1 MSTTS
6 TPLDFSP
13 NSFRRLDP
21 TKYTSLGDFI
31 NEVNK
36 PDNRDLLVKTY
47 GNQGITGF
55 LQMVGAVKANGVA
68 DEVQYWEETRL
79 HQLQIATPAAS
90 AATGATSIVL
100 NMASAATSATG
111 ATKAAAAKY
120 VRVNDVILVGGVDR
134 FIITA
139 VSYGGAATG
148 SPTFGGEASQTA
160 TAAATAV
167 ALTSAGLSASL
178 AASQANFPI
187 VGNMFAQGTDQN
199 EGYLESNVV
208 KRTNPYQILKE
219 VYKVTGSQATNIG
232 WINLGNGDYR
242 WFIKSEND
250 TRQRF
255 LDKREMMM
263 LLGEQVTNTG
273 LTSLGSIA
281 GSEGYFSAI
290 QNRGIV
296 VNSGATTT
304 AAIASLDELD
314 AVITALDKQG
324 AMPEYAMYV
333 NRLQDLAIDD
343 MIAQGTSTA
352 ANITAGVTTQ
362 FGQFANADD
371 MVKLGF
377 SSFMRGSYTFHKHS
391 WKLLNDPTLLG
402 ASDFQGVMIPLT
414 KVADPRT
421 GEKSP
426 ALELNYKATN
436 GYSREMEHWMT
447 GSILGVTNTNTDALQ
462 FNYRSEFALVTRAAN
477 QHILLK
483 K

>member
-1 MSTTS
+1 MASTAN

-31 NEVNK
+31 DEVNK

-55 LQMVGAVKANGVA
+55 LQMVGAVKSNGAA

-79 HQLQIATPAAS
+79 HQLQVATPAAS
-90 AATGATSIVL
+90 AAAAATTLTL
-100 NMASAATSATG
+100 NLASAATSATG
-111 ATKAAAAKY
+111 ATKAAAQKY
-120 VRVNDVILVGGVDR
+120 LRVNDVILVGGADR

-139 VSYGGAATG
+139 VS
-148 SPTFGGEASQTA
+148 SGEYSQTA

-167 ALTSAGLSASL
+167 SLSSAGLSASAA
-178 AASQANFPI
+178 AASANFPI

-199 EGYLESNVV
+199 TGYLESNVV
-208 KRTNPYQILKE
+208 KRTNPYQIIKE

-232 WINLGNGDYR
+232 WVNLGNGDYR

-263 LLGEQVTNTG
+263 LLGEQVSNSAG
-273 LTSLGSIA
+273 ISSLGSIA

-290 QNRGIV
+290 ANRGVV

-304 AAIASLDELD
+304 AAIATLDELD
-314 AVITALDKQG
+314 AIITALDKQG

-352 ANITAGVTTQ
+352 ANITAGVATQ
-362 FGQFANADD
+362 FGQFANAAD

-402 ASDFQGVMIPLT
+402 ASNFQGVMIPLT
-414 KVADPRT
+414 NVADPRT

-436 GYSREMEHWMT
+436 GYNREMEHWMT

-477 QHILLK
+477 MHVLLTK
-483 K
+483 

>member
-1 MSTTS
+1 MSTTN

-21 TKYTSLGDFI
+21 TKYVSLGDFI

-55 LQMVGAVKANGVA
+55 LQLTGAVKANGVA

-79 HQLQIATPAAS
+79 HQLQVATPAAS
-90 AATGATSIVL
+90 AAISATTLTL
-100 NMASAATSATG
+100 NLASAATSATG
-111 ATKAAAAKY
+111 ATKAAAQKY
-120 VRVNDVILVGGVDR
+120 LRVNDVILVGGVDR

-139 VSYGGAATG
+139 VSA
-148 SPTFGGEASQTA
+148 GEYSQTA

-167 ALTSAGLSASL
+167 ALSSAGLSASAA
-178 AASQANFPI
+178 AASANFPI
-187 VGNMFAQGTDQN
+187 VGNLFAQGTDQN
-199 EGYLESNVV
+199 TGYLESNVV
-208 KRTNPYQILKE
+208 KRTNPYMILKE

-232 WINLGNGDYR
+232 WVNLGNGDYR

-263 LLGEQVTNTG
+263 LLGEQVSNTG
-273 LTSLGSIA
+273 LTALGSIA

-290 QNRGIV
+290 ANRGIV
-296 VNSGATTT
+296 TNSGSTTT
-304 AAIASLDELD
+304 AAIATLSELD
-314 AVITALDKQG
+314 AIITALDKQG

-343 MIAQGTSTA
+343 MIANGTSTA

-377 SSFMRGSYTFHKHS
+377 SSFVRGSYTFHKHS
-391 WKLLNDPTLLG
+391 WKLLNDPTLLAG
-402 ASDFQGVMIPLT
+402 SAFQGVMIPLSRI
-414 KVADPRT
+414 ADPKT
-421 GEKSP
+421 GDKAP

-462 FNYRSEFALVTRAAN
+462 FNYRSECALVTRAAN
-477 QHILLK
+477 QHVLLRS
-483 K
+483 

>member
-1 MSTTS
+1 
-6 TPLDFSP
+6 
-13 NSFRRLDP
+13 
-21 TKYTSLGDFI
+21 
-31 NEVNK
+31 
-36 PDNRDLLVKTY
+36 
-47 GNQGITGF
+47 
-55 LQMVGAVKANGVA
+55 
-68 DEVQYWEETRL
+68 
-79 HQLQIATPAAS
+79 
-90 AATGATSIVL
+90 
-100 NMASAATSATG
+100 
-111 ATKAAAAKY
+111 
-120 VRVNDVILVGGVDR
+120 VILVGGVDR

-139 VSYGGAATG
+139 VTS
-148 SPTFGGEASQTA
+148 GEYSQTA

-167 ALTSAGLSASL
+167 ALSSAGLSASAA
-178 AASQANFPI
+178 AASANFPI

-199 EGYLESNVV
+199 TGYLESNVV
-208 KRTNPYQILKE
+208 KRTNPYQIIKE

-232 WINLGNGDYR
+232 WVNLGNGDYR

-263 LLGEQVTNTG
+263 LLGQQVSNSAG
-273 LTSLGSIA
+273 ISSLGSIA

-290 QNRGIV
+290 ADRGVV

-304 AAIASLDELD
+304 AAIATLDELD
-314 AVITALDKQG
+314 VLITALDKQG
-324 AMPEYAMYV
+324 SMPEYAMYV

-352 ANITAGVTTQ
+352 ANITAGVGTQ
-362 FGQFANADD
+362 FGQFANAAD

-402 ASDFQGVMIPLT
+402 ASNFQGVMIPLT
-414 KVADPRT
+414 NVADPRT

-436 GYSREMEHWMT
+436 GYNREMEHWMT

-477 QHILLK
+477 QHVLLTK
-483 K
+483 

>member
-1 MSTTS
+1 MATTN

-31 NEVNK
+31 DEVNK

-55 LQMVGAVKANGVA
+55 LQMVGAVKSNGAA

-79 HQLQIATPAAS
+79 HQLQVATPAAS
-90 AATGATSIVL
+90 ADVAATTLTL
-100 NMASAATSATG
+100 NLASAATSATG
-111 ATKAAAAKY
+111 ATKAAAQKY
-120 VRVNDVILVGGVDR
+120 LRVNDVILVGGVDR

-139 VSYGGAATG
+139 VSA
-148 SPTFGGEASQTA
+148 GEYSQTA

-167 ALTSAGLSASL
+167 SLSSAGLSASAA
-178 AASQANFPI
+178 AASANFPI

-199 EGYLESNVV
+199 TGYLESNVV
-208 KRTNPYQILKE
+208 KRTNPYQIIKE

-232 WINLGNGDYR
+232 WVNLGNGDYR

-263 LLGEQVTNTG
+263 LLGQEVSNG
-273 LTSLGSIA
+273 AGISSLGSIA

-290 QNRGIV
+290 ADRGVV

-304 AAIASLDELD
+304 AAIATLDELD
-314 AVITALDKQG
+314 VLITALDKQG
-324 AMPEYAMYV
+324 SMPEYAMYV

-352 ANITAGVTTQ
+352 ANITAGVATQ
-362 FGQFANADD
+362 FGQFANAAD

-391 WKLLNDPTLLG
+391 WKLLNDPTLLAG
-402 ASDFQGVMIPLT
+402 SNFQGVMIPLT

-477 QHILLK
+477 QHVLLSK
-483 K
+483 

>member
-1 MSTTS
+1 MSTTN

-31 NEVNK
+31 NQVNK

-55 LQMVGAVKANGVA
+55 LQLTGAVKANGVA

-79 HQLQIATPAAS
+79 HQLQVATPAAT

-100 NMASAATSATG
+100 NLASAATSATG
-111 ATKAAAAKY
+111 ATKAAAQKY
-120 VRVNDVILVGGVDR
+120 LRLNDVILVGGVDR
-134 FIITA
+134 FIITGIT
-139 VSYGGAATG
+139 SGASGATG
-148 SPTFGGEASQTA
+148 NYAQDA

-167 ALTSAGLSASL
+167 SLTSGGLSAS
-178 AASQANFPI
+178 ANTTAGNFPI
-187 VGNMFAQGTDQN
+187 VGNLFSQGSDQN
-199 EGYLESNVV
+199 TGYLESNVV
-208 KRTNPYQILKE
+208 KRTNPYMILKE

-232 WINLGNGDYR
+232 WVNLGNGDYR

-263 LLGEQVTNTG
+263 LLGQSVTNTG
-273 LTSLGSIA
+273 LTALGSIA

-290 QNRGIV
+290 QDRGIV

-304 AAIASLDELD
+304 AAIATLDELD
-314 AVITALDKQG
+314 GIITSLDKQG
-324 AMPEYAMYV
+324 SMPEYAMYV

-343 MIAQGTSTA
+343 MIANGTSTA
-352 ANITAGVTTQ
+352 ANITAGVTSQ
-362 FGQFANADD
+362 FGQFANAAD

-391 WKLLNDPTLLG
+391 WKLLNDPTLL
-402 ASDFQGVMIPLT
+402 ANSAFQGVMIPLARI
-414 KVADPRT
+414 ADPKT
-421 GEKSP
+421 GDKAP

-462 FNYRSEFALVTRAAN
+462 FNYRSECALVTRAAN
-477 QHILLK
+477 QHVLLRS
-483 K
+483 

>member
-1 MSTTS
+1 MATTN

-31 NEVNK
+31 DEVNK

-55 LQMVGAVKANGVA
+55 LQMVGAVKSNGAA

-79 HQLQIATPAAS
+79 HQLQVATLSAT
-90 AATGATSIVL
+90 AATGATTLTL
-100 NMASAATSATG
+100 NLASAAATATG
-111 ATKAAAAKY
+111 STKAAAQKY
-120 VRVNDVILVGGVDR
+120 LRVNDVILVGGVDR

-139 VSYGGAATG
+139 VS
-148 SPTFGGEASQTA
+148 SGEYSQITTAS
-160 TAAATAV
+160 ATAV
-167 ALTSAGLSASL
+167 ALTSGGLSAT
-178 AASQANFPI
+178 AATAAANYPI

-199 EGYLESNVV
+199 TGYLESNVV
-208 KRTNPYQILKE
+208 KRTNPYQIIKE

-232 WINLGNGDYR
+232 WVNLGNGDYR

-263 LLGEQVTNTG
+263 LLGQQVTNTSATG
-273 LTSLGSIA
+273 LGSIA

-290 QNRGIV
+290 ADRGVV

-304 AAIASLDELD
+304 AAIATLDELD
-314 AVITALDKQG
+314 VLITALDKQG
-324 AMPEYAMYV
+324 SMPEYAMYV

-362 FGQFANADD
+362 FGQFANAAD

-402 ASDFQGVMIPLT
+402 ASNFQGVMIPLT
-414 KVADPRT
+414 NVADPRT

-436 GYSREMEHWMT
+436 GYNREMEHWMT
-447 GSILGVTNTNTDALQ
+447 GSILGVTNSNTDALQ

-477 QHILLK
+477 QHVLLTK
-483 K
+483 

>member
-1 MSTTS
+1 MATTN

-31 NEVNK
+31 DEVNK

-55 LQMVGAVKANGVA
+55 LQMVGAVKSNGAA

-79 HQLQIATPAAS
+79 HQLQVATLSATAAAGATSLTLNLAS
-90 AATGATSIVL
+90 AAAT
-100 NMASAATSATG
+100 ATG
-111 ATKAAAAKY
+111 STKAAAQKY
-120 VRVNDVILVGGVDR
+120 LRVNDVILVGGVDR

-139 VSYGGAATG
+139 VTS
-148 SPTFGGEASQTA
+148 GEYSQTA

-167 ALTSAGLSASL
+167 ALTSGGLTASAAT
-178 AASQANFPI
+178 AAANYPI

-199 EGYLESNVV
+199 TGYLESNVV
-208 KRTNPYQILKE
+208 KRTNPYQIIKE

-232 WINLGNGDYR
+232 WVNLGNGDYR

-263 LLGEQVTNTG
+263 LLGQQVTNTSATG
-273 LTSLGSIA
+273 LGSIA

-290 QNRGIV
+290 ADRGVV
-296 VNSGATTT
+296 VNSGSTTT

-314 AVITALDKQG
+314 VLITALDKQG
-324 AMPEYAMYV
+324 SMPEYAMYV

-343 MIAQGTSTA
+343 MIANGVG
-352 ANITAGVTTQ
+352 ANLTAGVTTQ
-362 FGQFANADD
+362 FGQFANAAD

-377 SSFMRGSYTFHKHS
+377 ASFMRGSYTFHKHD

-402 ASDFQGVMIPLT
+402 ASNFQGVMIPLT
-414 KVADPRT
+414 NVADPRS

-436 GYSREMEHWMT
+436 GYNREMEHWMT
-447 GSILGVTNTNTDALQ
+447 GSILGVTNSNTDALQ

-477 QHILLK
+477 QHVLLTK
-483 K
+483 

>member
-1 MSTTS
+1 MSTTN

-21 TKYTSLGDFI
+21 TKYVSLGDFI

-55 LQMVGAVKANGVA
+55 LQLTGAVKANGVA

-79 HQLQIATPAAS
+79 HQLQVATPAAS
-90 AATGATSIVL
+90 AAIGATTL
-100 NMASAATSATG
+100 TLDLASAATSATG
-111 ATKAAAAKY
+111 ATKASAQKY
-120 VRVNDVILVGGVDR
+120 LRVNDVILVGGVDR

-139 VSYGGAATG
+139 VSA
-148 SPTFGGEASQTA
+148 GEYSQTA

-167 ALTSAGLSASL
+167 ALSSAGLSASAA
-178 AASQANFPI
+178 AASANFPI
-187 VGNMFAQGTDQN
+187 VGNLFAQGTDQN
-199 EGYLESNVV
+199 QGYLESNVV
-208 KRTNPYQILKE
+208 KRTNPYMILKE

-232 WINLGNGDYR
+232 WVNLGNGDYR

-263 LLGEQVTNTG
+263 LLGEQVSNTG
-273 LTSLGSIA
+273 LTALGSIA

-290 QNRGIV
+290 ANRGIV
-296 VNSGATTT
+296 TNSGSTTT
-304 AAIASLDELD
+304 AAIATLSELD
-314 AVITALDKQG
+314 AIITALDKQG

-343 MIAQGTSTA
+343 MIANGTSTA

-377 SSFMRGSYTFHKHS
+377 SSFVRGSYTFHKHS
-391 WKLLNDPTLLG
+391 WKLLNDPTLLAG
-402 ASDFQGVMIPLT
+402 SAFQGVMIPLSRI
-414 KVADPRT
+414 ADPKT
-421 GEKSP
+421 GDKAP

-462 FNYRSEFALVTRAAN
+462 FNYRSECALVTRAAN
-477 QHILLK
+477 QHVLLRS
-483 K
+483 

>member
-1 MSTTS
+1 MASTAS

-31 NEVNK
+31 NQVNK

-79 HQLQIATPAAS
+79 HQLQVATPAAS
-90 AATGATSIVL
+90 AAAGATSIVL
-100 NMASAATSATG
+100 NLASAATSATG
-111 ATKAAAAKY
+111 ATKAAAQKY
-120 VRVNDVILVGGVDR
+120 LRVNDVILVGGVDR

-139 VSYGGAATG
+139 VSA
-148 SPTFGGEASQTA
+148 GEYSQTA

-167 ALTSAGLSASL
+167 ALSSAGLSANAA
-178 AASQANFPI
+178 AASANFPI

-199 EGYLESNVV
+199 TGYLESNVV
-208 KRTNPYQILKE
+208 KRSNPYQILKE

-263 LLGEQVTNTG
+263 LLGQQVTNTG
-273 LTSLGSIA
+273 LTSLGSIS

-290 QNRGIV
+290 ADRGIV
-296 VNSGATTT
+296 VRSGATTT

-314 AVITALDKQG
+314 AIITALDRQG

-362 FGQFANADD
+362 FGEFANADD

-391 WKLLNDPTLLG
+391 WKLLNDPTLLA

-447 GSILGVTNTNTDALQ
+447 GSILGTTNTNTDALQ

-477 QHILLK
+477 QHVLLSK
-483 K
+483 

>member
-1 MSTTS
+1 MASTAN

-13 NSFRRLDP
+13 NSFRRLEP
-21 TKYTSLGDFI
+21 SKYTSLGDFI
-31 NEVNK
+31 DEVNK

-55 LQMVGAVKANGVA
+55 LQMVGAVKSNGAA

-79 HQLQIATPAAS
+79 HQLQVATLSATAAVGTTSLILNLAS
-90 AATGATSIVL
+90 AAAT
-100 NMASAATSATG
+100 ATG
-111 ATKAAAAKY
+111 ATKAAAQKY
-120 VRVNDVILVGGVDR
+120 LRVNDVILVGGVDR

-139 VSYGGAATG
+139 VS
-148 SPTFGGEASQTA
+148 SGEFAQTSTAS
-160 TAAATAV
+160 ATAV
-167 ALTSAGLSASL
+167 ALTSGGLTAT
-178 AASQANFPI
+178 AATAAANYPI

-199 EGYLESNVV
+199 TGYLESNVV
-208 KRTNPYQILKE
+208 KRTNPYQIIKE

-232 WINLGNGDYR
+232 WVNLGNGDYR

-263 LLGEQVTNTG
+263 LLGQQVTNTSATG
-273 LTSLGSIA
+273 LGSIA

-290 QNRGIV
+290 ADRGIV

-304 AAIASLDELD
+304 AAIATLDELD
-314 AVITALDKQG
+314 VLITALDKQG

-343 MIAQGTSTA
+343 MIANGTSTA

-362 FGQFANADD
+362 FGQFANAAD

-402 ASDFQGVMIPLT
+402 ASNFQGVMIPLT
-414 KVADPRT
+414 NVADPRT

-436 GYSREMEHWMT
+436 GYNREMEHWMT
-447 GSILGVTNTNTDALQ
+447 GSILGVTNSNTDALQ

-477 QHILLK
+477 QHVLLTK
-483 K
+483 

>member
-1 MSTTS
+1 MSTTN

-31 NEVNK
+31 DEVNK

-55 LQMVGAVKANGVA
+55 LQMVGAVKSNGAA

-79 HQLQIATPAAS
+79 HQLQVATPAAS
-90 AATGATSIVL
+90 AAAAATTLTL
-100 NMASAATSATG
+100 NLASAATSATG
-111 ATKAAAAKY
+111 ATKAAAQKY
-120 VRVNDVILVGGVDR
+120 LRVNDVILVGGVDR

-139 VSYGGAATG
+139 VSA
-148 SPTFGGEASQTA
+148 GEYSQTA

-167 ALTSAGLSASL
+167 SLSSAGLSASAA
-178 AASQANFPI
+178 AASANFPI

-199 EGYLESNVV
+199 TGYLESNVV

-263 LLGEQVTNTG
+263 LLGEEVSNAAG
-273 LTSLGSIA
+273 ISSLGSIS

-296 VNSGATTT
+296 VNSGAVGT

-314 AVITALDKQG
+314 AIITALDKQG
-324 AMPEYAMYV
+324 SMPEYAMYV
-333 NRLQDLAIDD
+333 NRLQDLALDD
-343 MIAQGTSTA
+343 MIAAGTSTA

-362 FGQFANADD
+362 FGQFANAAD

-402 ASDFQGVMIPLT
+402 ASNFQGVMIPLT
-414 KVADPRT
+414 NVADPRT

-426 ALELNYKATN
+426 ALELNYKSTN
-436 GYSREMEHWMT
+436 GYNREMEHWMT

-477 QHILLK
+477 QHVLLAK
-483 K
+483 

>member
-1 MSTTS
+1 MATTN

-31 NEVNK
+31 DEVNK

-55 LQMVGAVKANGVA
+55 LQMVGAVKSNGAA

-79 HQLQIATPAAS
+79 HQLQVANFAA
-90 AATGATSIVL
+90 AGVATGATSIVL
-100 NMASAATSATG
+100 TMASAATSATG
-111 ATKAAAAKY
+111 ATKAAAQKY
-120 VRVNDVILVGGVDR
+120 LRVNDVILVGGVDR
-134 FIITA
+134 FIITEL
-139 VSYGGAATG
+139 SIGATG
-148 SPTFGGEASQTA
+148 NYAQDA

-167 ALTSAGLSASL
+167 SLSGAGLTTAVASAS
-178 AASQANFPI
+178 APGVQGNFPI

-199 EGYLESNVV
+199 QGYLESNVV
-208 KRTNPYQILKE
+208 KRTNPYQIIKE

-263 LLGEQVTNTG
+263 LLGQQVSNTG

-290 QNRGIV
+290 QNRGVV

-304 AAIASLDELD
+304 AAIATLDELD
-314 AVITALDKQG
+314 VLITALDKQG

-352 ANITAGVTTQ
+352 SNITAGVTSQ
-362 FGQFANADD
+362 FGQFANAAD

-402 ASDFQGVMIPLT
+402 ASNFQGVMIPLT
-414 KVADPRT
+414 NVADPRT

-436 GYSREMEHWMT
+436 GYNREMEHWMT

-477 QHILLK
+477 QHVLLTK
-483 K
+483 

>member
-1 MSTTS
+1 MSTTA

-21 TKYTSLGDFI
+21 TKYVSLGDFI

-55 LQMVGAVKANGVA
+55 LQLTGAVKANGVA

-79 HQLQIATPAAS
+79 HQLQVATPAAS
-90 AATGATSIVL
+90 AAIGATTLTL
-100 NMASAATSATG
+100 NLASAATSATG
-111 ATKAAAAKY
+111 ATKAAAQKY
-120 VRVNDVILVGGVDR
+120 LRVNDVILVGGVDR

-139 VSYGGAATG
+139 VSA
-148 SPTFGGEASQTA
+148 GEYSQTA

-167 ALTSAGLSASL
+167 ALSSAGLSASAA
-178 AASQANFPI
+178 AASANFPI

-199 EGYLESNVV
+199 TGYLESNVV

-263 LLGEQVTNTG
+263 LLGEEVSNTG
-273 LTSLGSIA
+273 LTALGSIA
-281 GSEGYFSAI
+281 GSEGYFSALA
-290 QNRGIV
+290 NRGVV

-343 MIAQGTSTA
+343 MIANGTSTA

-391 WKLLNDPTLLG
+391 WKLLNDPTLLAG
-402 ASDFQGVMIPLT
+402 SNFQGVMIPLT

-477 QHILLK
+477 QHVLLSK
-483 K
+483 

>member
-1 MSTTS
+1 MATTN

-31 NEVNK
+31 DEVNK

-55 LQMVGAVKANGVA
+55 LQMVGAVKSNGAA

-79 HQLQIATPAAS
+79 HQLQVATPAAS
-90 AATGATSIVL
+90 AAAAATTLTL
-100 NMASAATSATG
+100 NLASAATSATG
-111 ATKAAAAKY
+111 ATKAAAQKY
-120 VRVNDVILVGGVDR
+120 LRVNDVILVGGVDR

-139 VSYGGAATG
+139 VTS
-148 SPTFGGEASQTA
+148 GEYSQTA

-167 ALTSAGLSASL
+167 ALSSAGLSASAA
-178 AASQANFPI
+178 AASGNFPI

-199 EGYLESNVV
+199 VGYLESNVV
-208 KRTNPYQILKE
+208 KRTNPYQIIKE

-232 WINLGNGDYR
+232 WVNLGNGDYR

-263 LLGEQVTNTG
+263 LLGQQVTNTSSTG
-273 LTSLGSIA
+273 LGSIA

-290 QNRGIV
+290 ADRGIV
-296 VNSGATTT
+296 VNSGSVST
-304 AAIASLDELD
+304 AAIATLDELD
-314 AVITALDKQG
+314 VLITALDKQG
-324 AMPEYAMYV
+324 SMPEYAMYV

-362 FGQFANADD
+362 FGQFANAAD

-402 ASDFQGVMIPLT
+402 ASNFQGVMIPLT
-414 KVADPRT
+414 NVADPRT

-436 GYSREMEHWMT
+436 GYNREMEHWMT
-447 GSILGVTNTNTDALQ
+447 GSILGVTNANTDALQ

-477 QHILLK
+477 MHVLLTK
-483 K
+483 

>member
-1 MSTTS
+1 MATTN

-55 LQMVGAVKANGVA
+55 LQMVGAVKSNGAA

-79 HQLQIATPAAS
+79 HQLQVATPAAS
-90 AATGATSIVL
+90 AAAAATTLTL
-100 NMASAATSATG
+100 NLASAATSATG
-111 ATKAAAAKY
+111 ATKAAAQKY
-120 VRVNDVILVGGVDR
+120 LRVNDVILVGGVDR
-134 FIITA
+134 FIITD
-139 VSYGGAATG
+139 VS
-148 SPTFGGEASQTA
+148 SGEYSQTA

-167 ALTSAGLSASL
+167 ALSSAGLSASAA
-178 AASQANFPI
+178 AASANFPI

-199 EGYLESNVV
+199 VGYLESNVV

-232 WINLGNGDYR
+232 WVNLGNGDYR

-255 LDKREMMM
+255 PDKREMMM
-263 LLGEQVTNTG
+263 LLGQEVSNG
-273 LTSLGSIA
+273 AGISSLGSIA

-290 QNRGIV
+290 SDRGIV

-304 AAIASLDELD
+304 AAIATLDELD
-314 AVITALDKQG
+314 VLITALDKQG
-324 AMPEYAMYV
+324 SMPEYAMYV

-362 FGQFANADD
+362 FGQFANAAD

-402 ASDFQGVMIPLT
+402 ASNFQGVMIPLT
-414 KVADPRT
+414 NVADPRT

-426 ALELNYKATN
+426 ALELNYKSTN
-436 GYSREMEHWMT
+436 GYNREMEHWMT
-447 GSILGVTNTNTDALQ
+447 GSILGVTNSNTDALQ

-477 QHILLK
+477 QHVLLTK
-483 K
+483 

>member
-1 MSTTS
+1 MSTTN

-31 NEVNK
+31 DEVNK

-55 LQMVGAVKANGVA
+55 LQMVGAVKSNGAA

-79 HQLQIATPAAS
+79 HQLQVATLSATAAAAATTLTLNLAS
-90 AATGATSIVL
+90 AAAT
-100 NMASAATSATG
+100 ATG
-111 ATKAAAAKY
+111 ATKAAAQKY
-120 VRVNDVILVGGVDR
+120 LRVNDVILVGGVDR

-139 VSYGGAATG
+139 VS
-148 SPTFGGEASQTA
+148 SGEFSQTA

-167 ALTSAGLSASL
+167 ALTSGGLTASAAT
-178 AASQANFPI
+178 AAANYPI

-199 EGYLESNVV
+199 TGYLESNVV
-208 KRTNPYQILKE
+208 KRTNPYQIIKE

-232 WINLGNGDYR
+232 WVNLGNGDYR

-263 LLGEQVTNTG
+263 LLGQQVTNTSATG
-273 LTSLGSIA
+273 LGSIA
-281 GSEGYFSAI
+281 GSEGYFSSIAD
-290 QNRGIV
+290 RGIV

-304 AAIASLDELD
+304 AAIATLDELD
-314 AVITALDKQG
+314 VLITALDKQG

-343 MIAQGTSTA
+343 MIANGTSTA

-362 FGQFANADD
+362 FGQFANAAD

-402 ASDFQGVMIPLT
+402 ASNFQGVMIPLT
-414 KVADPRT
+414 NVADPRT

-436 GYSREMEHWMT
+436 GYNREMEHWMT
-447 GSILGVTNTNTDALQ
+447 GSILGVTNSNTDALQ

-477 QHILLK
+477 QHVLLTK
-483 K
+483 

>member
-1 MSTTS
+1 MSTAN

-31 NEVNK
+31 NQVNK

-55 LQMVGAVKANGVA
+55 LQMVGAVKSNGAA

-79 HQLQIATPAAS
+79 HQLQVASFAAS

-100 NMASAATSATG
+100 NMASAAASATG
-111 ATKAAAAKY
+111 STKAAAQKY
-120 VRVNDVILVGGVDR
+120 LRVNDVILVGGIDR

-139 VSYGGAATG
+139 VSA
-148 SPTFGGEASQTA
+148 GEYSQTT

-167 ALTSAGLSASL
+167 ALTSAGLSAS
-178 AASQANFPI
+178 AASGLVANFPI

-199 EGYLESNVV
+199 TGYLESNVV

-263 LLGEQVTNTG
+263 LLGQQVTNTG
-273 LTSLGSIA
+273 LTGLGSIS

-290 QNRGIV
+290 QDRGIV

-324 AMPEYAMYV
+324 AMPEYAIYV
-333 NRLQDLAIDD
+333 NRLQDLAFDD
-343 MIAQGTSTA
+343 MIANGTSTA

-362 FGQFANADD
+362 FGQFANAAD

-377 SSFMRGSYTFHKHS
+377 SSFNRGSYTFHKHS

-402 ASDFQGVMIPLT
+402 ASEFQGVMIPLT

-477 QHILLK
+477 QHVLLSK
-483 K
+483 

>member
-1 MSTTS
+1 MATTN

-31 NEVNK
+31 GQVNK

-55 LQMVGAVKANGVA
+55 LQMVGAVKSNGAA

-79 HQLQIATPAAS
+79 HQLQVATPAAS
-90 AATGATSIVL
+90 AAAAATTLTL
-100 NMASAATSATG
+100 NLASAATSATG
-111 ATKAAAAKY
+111 ATKAAAQKY
-120 VRVNDVILVGGVDR
+120 LRVNDVILVGGVDR

-139 VSYGGAATG
+139 VTS
-148 SPTFGGEASQTA
+148 GEYSQTA

-167 ALTSAGLSASL
+167 ALSSAGLSASAA
-178 AASQANFPI
+178 AASANFPI

-199 EGYLESNVV
+199 VGYLESNVV
-208 KRTNPYQILKE
+208 KRTNPYQIIKE

-232 WINLGNGDYR
+232 WVNLGNGDYR

-263 LLGEQVTNTG
+263 LLGQQVSNSAGIST
-273 LTSLGSIA
+273 LGSIA

-290 QNRGIV
+290 ADRGVV
-296 VNSGATTT
+296 VNSGSIST
-304 AAIASLDELD
+304 AAIATLDELD
-314 AVITALDKQG
+314 VLITALDKQG
-324 AMPEYAMYV
+324 SMPEYAMYV

-362 FGQFANADD
+362 FGQFANAAD

-402 ASDFQGVMIPLT
+402 ASNFQGVMIPLT
-414 KVADPRT
+414 NVADPRT

-436 GYSREMEHWMT
+436 GYNREMEHWMT
-447 GSILGVTNTNTDALQ
+447 GSILGVTNANTDALQ

-477 QHILLK
+477 QHVLLTK
-483 K
+483 

>member
-1 MSTTS
+1 MATTN

-31 NEVNK
+31 DEVNK

-55 LQMVGAVKANGVA
+55 LQMVGAVKSNGAA

-79 HQLQIATPAAS
+79 HQLQVATPAAS
-90 AATGATSIVL
+90 AAAAATTLTL
-100 NMASAATSATG
+100 NLASAATSATG
-111 ATKAAAAKY
+111 ATKAAAQKY
-120 VRVNDVILVGGVDR
+120 LRVNDVILVGGVDR

-139 VSYGGAATG
+139 VTS
-148 SPTFGGEASQTA
+148 GEYSQTA

-167 ALTSAGLSASL
+167 ALSSAGLSASAA
-178 AASQANFPI
+178 AASANFPI

-199 EGYLESNVV
+199 TGYLESNVV
-208 KRTNPYQILKE
+208 KRTNPYQIIKE

-232 WINLGNGDYR
+232 WVNLGNGDYR

-263 LLGEQVTNTG
+263 LLGQQVSNSPG
-273 LTSLGSIA
+273 ISSLGSIA

-290 QNRGIV
+290 ADRGVV

-304 AAIASLDELD
+304 AAIATLDELD
-314 AVITALDKQG
+314 VLITALDKQG
-324 AMPEYAMYV
+324 SMPEYAMYV

-352 ANITAGVTTQ
+352 ANITAGVATQ
-362 FGQFANADD
+362 FGQFANAAD

-402 ASDFQGVMIPLT
+402 ASNFQGVMIPLT
-414 KVADPRT
+414 NVADPRT

-436 GYSREMEHWMT
+436 GYNREMEHWMT

-477 QHILLK
+477 QHVLLTK
-483 K
+483 